1 MNIENEHEQNRA
13 LFFLS
18 RQNIV
23 HVKKKDGLFLN
34 GLILEVGTDFF
45 IIKDRLG
52 KEYMIFFAELEKPL
66 EVFHEREGEENDL

>member
-1 MNIENEHEQNRA
+1 MENEHEQNRA

-18 RQNIV
+18 RNNLV

-34 GLILEVGTDFF
+34 GTILEVGTDFF
-45 IIKDRLG
+45 LIKDRLG

-66 EVFHEREGEENDL
+66 EVFHERGEGENGLE